1 MNANQISMP
10 SFKENSF
17 DTSSITSSISS
28 SSTGLWEKIKTM
40 GFIPWIVVI
49 IILAFLGF
57 NIFTYLSQGTQN
69 IVTIFK
75 PLLGGIVNLIRSI
88 TGETLILGAEGG
100 KTVVNAVSDVANVG
114 LDGIETVGED
124 LTPDGNNS
132 NSKGGQATPKTA
144 SSSLSNDSVTNQQSN
159 NNANNNSN
167 NANNA
172 VNQAL
177 NSSQKRSQQNSQDY
191 EADEANS
198 TIQGGGKGGW
208 CYIGED
214 RGFRSCAQVNAND
227 MCMSGDIFPTQEI
240 CVNPTLRY

>member
-17 DTSSITSSISS
+17 DPESITSSISTS
-28 SSTGLWEKIKTM
+28 GTGLWEKIKSM
-40 GFIPWIVVI
+40 GIIPWIVVI
-49 IILAFLGF
+49 VIILAFLGF
-57 NIFTYLSQGTQN
+57 NIFTYLSQGTQS

-75 PLLGGIVNLIRSI
+75 PLFGGIVNLIRSI
-88 TGETLILGAEGG
+88 TGETLIIGAEGG

-114 LDGIETVGED
+114 LDGIENVGED
-124 LTPDGNNS
+124 LTPDGTNS
-132 NSKGGQATPKTA
+132 NSTGGGQATPKTA
-144 SSSLSNDSVTNQQSN
+144 SSSLSNDSVTN

-167 NANNA
+167 NNSNNA

-214 RGFRSCAQVNAND
+214 RGFRSCAQVNASD

-240 CVNPTLRY
+240 CVNPNLRY